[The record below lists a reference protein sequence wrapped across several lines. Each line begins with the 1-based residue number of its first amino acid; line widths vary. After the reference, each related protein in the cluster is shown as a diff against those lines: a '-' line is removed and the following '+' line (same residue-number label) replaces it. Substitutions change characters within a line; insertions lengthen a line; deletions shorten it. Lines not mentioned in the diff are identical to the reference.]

1 MVLVPERRADDG
13 RCYKPHWER
22 IFNSIIGGLFMESLI
37 PRGSVLDAGAHT
49 GNACCFF
56 ASVAPERTVHAIEP
70 LDDNVRLIRERFGNL
85 TNLKILHGGLG
96 VRDELLDITAASP
109 PGAGKQV
116 DKRWFDLNSA
126 GSKAA
131 GPTAPTFPTGS
142 PTPADRKK
150 KLHVHRVDTLFHLQ
164 HGHWRGESL
173 GFVSFDVEGSELDVV
188 RGARATLARD
198 QPVLAVEA
206 FTQSRNDGEL
216 LSEIKQLGYETYLV
230 EEGCGY
236 NFDCRNVLCIPTSR
250 LRSFYESHTL
260 DLAAASGRL
269 RAVNASSLRQYGAGW
284 KPFKADRVHR
294 MYGEGTPN
302 FEALSLMHRGIKF
315 EPTRVRP

>member
-37 PRGSVLDAGAHT
+37 PRGSVLTAT
-49 GNACCFF
+49 FF

-116 DKRWFDLNSA
+116 DKRWFGLNSA
-126 GSKAA
+126 GN
-131 GPTAPTFPTGS
+131 PTFPTGS

-150 KLHVHRVDTLFHLQ
+150 KLHVHRVDTLFHPQ
-164 HGHWRGESL
+164 HGLAIL
-173 GFVSFDVEGSELDVV
+173 GVCVCVG
-188 RGARATLARD
+188 G
-198 QPVLAVEA
+198 
-206 FTQSRNDGEL
+206 
-216 LSEIKQLGYETYLV
+216 
-230 EEGCGY
+230 
-236 NFDCRNVLCIPTSR
+236 
-250 LRSFYESHTL
+250 
-260 DLAAASGRL
+260 
-269 RAVNASSLRQYGAGW
+269 
-284 KPFKADRVHR
+284 
-294 MYGEGTPN
+294 
-302 FEALSLMHRGIKF
+302 
-315 EPTRVRP
+315 